1 MAVYGPPTSWTLS
14 CGGSRGRLAFFWRS
28 ATPRDFSL
36 PWARELRSRP
46 RDVDP
51 SSHSLSFSLSA
62 VTRDRKEKKRQRNG
76 FFPPDCLGDDG
87 GYWNLCAR
95 ESAADVNPHSGNF
108 GVTEKRLQAEPVTR
122 GERGRGRNRAPQ
134 SRIRSTYVSWSWR
147 KLPMLW
153 TLLLLRLLPFL
164 PF

>member
-62 VTRDRKEKKRQRNG
+62 VTRDRKEKKDRETD
-76 FFPPDCLGDDG
+76 FFLPTVSETTGVIEIYARARALRMWTLTAGTSESPRRDC
-87 GYWNLCAR
+87 
-95 ESAADVNPHSGNF
+95 
-108 GVTEKRLQAEPVTR
+108 KRSSVTR